1 MFLKSSQNIEIKVGN
16 KYPVQ
21 DYVVCLHFL
30 AVNVRLV
37 GILSVWLVAENAI
50 ASHWWTTER

>member
-16 KYPVQ
+16 KYPLQ

-30 AVNVRLV
+30 AVDARLM
-37 GILSVWLVAENAI
+37 GILSVWLVAENAV
-50 ASHWWTTER
+50 ASH